1 VLKKKKAK
9 RKRKSQKKRK
19 AKKKSQK
26 KSQKK
31 RKEKGVVKAEK
42 TPTVGQRLAMC
53 RPSMHLQPYMTGVR
67 SQL

>member
-19 AKKKSQK
+19 AKK

-53 RPSMHLQPYMTGVR
+53 RPSMHLQPYTTGVR